1 MKIPFKSRLAGTFGI
16 DELIKLNNKA
26 LHGVLATAH
35 DDIPYTSLV
44 AYAFD
49 HQEKVFVFVTPRKT
63 TKYSNI
69 LKNPNVSLLI
79 DTRENTD
86 KDYLSGEAY
95 TVIGKAM
102 PLRASKRRERLL
114 ITFLNKHPKLADFS
128 KERSTAL
135 IAVDIQR
142 CFKVTKFQEVFH
154 YKTSTR
160 ISREA
165 Q

>member
-1 MKIPFKSRLAGTFGI
+1 MKIPYRSRLAGTFGI
-16 DELIKLNNKA
+16 DELKQLNIKA
-26 LHGVLATAH
+26 LHAVLATAH
-35 DDIPYTSLV
+35 DSIPYTSLV

-49 HQEKVFVFVTPRKT
+49 YREKLFVFLTPRKT

-86 KDYLSGEAY
+86 KDYLSGEAF
-95 TVIGKAM
+95 TVIGKAVA
-102 PLRASKRRERLL
+102 LRASKRRERLL
-114 ITFLNKHPKLADFS
+114 KTFLNKHPKLLDFS
-128 KERSTAL
+128 KERSTAI

-154 YKTSTR
+154 YK
-160 ISREA
+160 
-165 Q
+165 